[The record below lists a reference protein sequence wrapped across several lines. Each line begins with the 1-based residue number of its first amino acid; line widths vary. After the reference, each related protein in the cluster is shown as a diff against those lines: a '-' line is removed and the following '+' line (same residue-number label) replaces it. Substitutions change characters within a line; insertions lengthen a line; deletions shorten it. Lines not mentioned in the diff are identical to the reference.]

1 MKPTRLT
8 ISAFGAY
15 AGRVELDMRRLGEQG
30 IYLITGDTGS
40 GKTTLFD
47 AISFALYGRASG
59 EARKDGGILRPPPRP
74 LWNFNSTTWEKVIL
88 CAAIWNMSARA

>member
-47 AISFALYGRASG
+47 AISFALYGRASEMCIRDRRYAG
-59 EARKDGGILRPPPRP
+59 
-74 LWNFNSTTWEKVIL
+74 
-88 CAAIWNMSARA
+88 